1 MQKSR
6 SFLVIGVMLAS
17 INLACATTDTTTN
30 TENTQTSSAQTTLA
44 DLHDYIEAGRQQWGI
59 PGMAVAVVHN
69 DEIIHLQGY
78 GVLKQG
84 ESTPVDGDTLF
95 GVASTSKAMTAATL
109 AMLVDEGKL
118 DWDDRVI
125 DHLPWFQLQ
134 DPWVTREVRV
144 RDLLTHQVGVGRMTG
159 NRLQFMPTA
168 DRETVIRQMR
178 YHEPEAPFR
187 SRYVYSNVMYSV
199 AGEVAA
205 AVSGMSWD
213 ELMATRL
220 FAPLNMTRSNTS
232 ITQFGSDD
240 KNIAWPHQWIDGEL
254 VPIARR
260 NFDNVGP
267 SASVNTS
274 VRDMAQWIRL
284 QLGEAGAY
292 KGVQLLSPEVMAEM
306 HTPQVT
312 TGRSDRE
319 SAIRG
324 YGLGWSLDEYRG
336 LRLSQH
342 GGATDGFNTS
352 LVMVPE
358 LDLGIVVVTNTFTTY
373 RVAVVNEIIDRVAG
387 FEPRD
392 WNSEVYDQYQDR
404 YQQVSEER
412 AKIHAARELNTQ
424 PSVAIENLVGRYYD
438 PQYQHATV
446 FMNDQGGLSLEF
458 WDDGVSILD
467 LEHWHHDTW
476 RASWRNRA
484 QREKFVYFTRD
495 DKGEVASLNVRF
507 TLRPALL
514 QVGIYPT
521 SYYRDVSFKR
531 VQDKP

>member
-1 MQKSR
+1 MQKS
-6 SFLVIGVMLAS
+6 FTLLIAGLMLAS
-17 INLACATTDTTTN
+17 MNLACASTDAA
-30 TENTQTSSAQTTLA
+30 AQDQAIEATLA
-44 DLHDYIEAGRQQWGI
+44 DLHEYIEAGREQWGI
-59 PGMAVAVVHN
+59 PGMAVAIVHK
-69 DEIIHLQGY
+69 DELIHLRGY

-84 ESTPVDGDTLF
+84 ESATVDGDTLF

-134 DPWVTREVRV
+134 DPWVTREVRI

-159 NRLQFMPTA
+159 NRIQFMPAA

-199 AGEVAA
+199 AGEITA

-213 ELMATRL
+213 EFMATRL

-232 ITQFGSDD
+232 ITQFDNNDS
-240 KNIAWPHQWIDGEL
+240 NIAWPHQRIDGEL
-254 VPIARR
+254 VTIARR

-274 VRDMAQWIRL
+274 VRDMAQWMRL
-284 QLGEAGAY
+284 QLGEPGEY
-292 KGVQLLSPEVMAEM
+292 NGQRILSPEVMAQM
-306 HTPQVT
+306 HSPQVV
-312 TGRSDRE
+312 TGRGDRE
-319 SAIRG
+319 SPIRA
-324 YGLGWSLDEYRG
+324 YGLGWSLDDYRG
-336 LRLSQH
+336 LQISQH

-352 LVMVPE
+352 LVLVPE

-373 RVAVVNEIIDRVAG
+373 RVAVVNEIIDRIAG

-392 WNSEVYDQYQDR
+392 WNSELYAQYQER
-404 YQQVSEER
+404 YQEVTAER
-412 AKIHAARELNTQ
+412 EAIHAARERNTQ
-424 PSVAIENLVGRYYD
+424 PTLSPEQMVGTYYD
-438 PQYQHATV
+438 PQYKNVRV
-446 FMNDQGGLSLEF
+446 FQNENGGLSMEF

-495 DKGEVASLNVRF
+495 DEGNAARLEVRF

-521 SYYRDVSFKR
+521 PYYRDVSFKR
-531 VQDKP
+531 IDK